1 MARNGQELKDS
12 RMARVKL
19 EQVRKV
25 YENGHVGVAGATFEA
40 HAGELLVLVGPSGC
54 GKTTTLRMIA
64 GLETITSGTLSIGDR
79 VVNEIAPKDRDIAMV
94 FQSYALYPHMTVA
107 ENLAFGL
114 KLRGA
119 SRDAIAQRVREA
131 ADMLGLHDM
140 LQRQPRALSGGE
152 RQRVALGRALVRQP
166 QVFLLDEPLSNLD
179 AKLRLGMRVEIARL
193 HRRIGATM
201 IYVTHDQIEAMT
213 LGQRIVV
220 FNVGQIQQIDTPMNL
235 YSKPCN
241 LFVAGFLGSPAM
253 NFLRGTLRRNGGL
266 QNVGLELDTG
276 AMKLSVGE
284 DASDVLS
291 AYVDREIV
299 IGIRPEDLRPLDAAA
314 ASPTSLRAELEV
326 IEPVG
331 NEIFLNLRCGDSE
344 LFVRTPPQALP
355 ERGSTVALG
364 YAPAAL
370 HFFDARTQ
378 QRIEP

>member
-1 MARNGQELKDS
+1 
-12 RMARVKL
+12 MARVKL

-25 YENGHVGVAGATFEA
+25 YENGHVGVAGASFEA

-64 GLETITSGTLSIGDR
+64 GLETITSGVLTIGER
-79 VVNEIAPKDRDIAMV
+79 VVNDVAPKDRDIAMV

-119 SRDAIAQRVREA
+119 SREAIAQRVREA

-220 FNVGQIQQIDTPMNL
+220 FNAGQIQQIDTPMNL

-253 NFLRGTLRRNGGL
+253 NFLRGTLRRNDGL
-266 QNVGLELDTG
+266 HLVCGATQLPVGD
-276 AMKLSVGE
+276 
-284 DASDVLS
+284 DANNAL
-291 AYVDREIV
+291 AAHVDREIV
-299 IGIRPEDLRPLDAAA
+299 VGIRPEDLRPLDATT
-314 ASPTSLRAELEV
+314 ASPTSLRARLEV

-331 NEIFLNLRCGDSE
+331 NEIFLNLRSGDTE

-355 ERGSTVALG
+355 ERGSMVALG

-370 HFFDARTQ
+370 HFFDAQTQ
-378 QRIEP
+378 TRIEA

>member
-1 MARNGQELKDS
+1 
-12 RMARVKL
+12 MARVKL

-64 GLETITSGTLSIGDR
+64 GLEAITSGTLMIGDR
-79 VVNEIAPKDRDIAMV
+79 VVDDVAPKDRDIAMV

-119 SRDAIAQRVREA
+119 SRDTIAQRVREA

-220 FNVGQIQQIDTPMNL
+220 FNAGEIQQIDTPMNL
-235 YSKPCN
+235 YAKPCN

-253 NFLRGTLRRNGGL
+253 NFLRGKLRRNAGL
-266 QNVGLELDTG
+266 QNVGLQLDCG
-276 AMKLSVGE
+276 AMLLPVGE
-284 DASDVLS
+284 DANNVLS

-331 NEIFLNLRCGDSE
+331 NEIFLNLRCGGTE

-355 ERGSTVALG
+355 ERGSMVALG

-370 HFFDARTQ
+370 HFFDAQTQ
-378 QRIEP
+378 QRIDM